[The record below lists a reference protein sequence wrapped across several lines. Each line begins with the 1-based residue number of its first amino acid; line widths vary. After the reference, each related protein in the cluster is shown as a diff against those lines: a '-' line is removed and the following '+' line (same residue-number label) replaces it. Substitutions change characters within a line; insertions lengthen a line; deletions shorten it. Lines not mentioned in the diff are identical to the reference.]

1 MKTFKKFP
9 SKIIGLSIDEFND
22 LVNTEDP
29 QLINLQRTSLI
40 PVLRTGDE
48 GALASIFLS
57 ALRLIKE
64 FREGIYQDIKLKSGG
79 KYFYYREVDFLG
91 KEKCS
96 GNRVDGLILH
106 VKRNEIVD
114 AVIFEMKNSK
124 NTLNKED
131 NINQI
136 KKYCEVAKEVGIKK
150 IVTVSNDFVS
160 SPSESPISIKKNE
173 KKGCEL
179 YHLSWTYIRT
189 RAQLLLFKNSDNIKD
204 EDQVEIMREVLNY
217 IEDPKSGVLGFNQMK
232 DGWKQVV
239 NDIKEQMPLNKNDPQ
254 VFEAINSWYAV
265 ENGLALMLSR
275 KLGVLVHSSRKK
287 ENSNIIDYDKLKNE
301 HYLQGSLRV
310 KNSVSDIDIIVEF
323 ERRNLIFTVKV
334 EAKQAEGSVAKV
346 TALRKRFEKCEKRVP
361 DVFNSMESYLYV
373 EANVKGSRKG
383 IKVRLN
389 ELEDL
394 KVQVKGKEVSG
405 FKLIYAKGSSF
416 SSKSFIADAD
426 LMLINFYKGV
436 VQHMTNW
443 SAPAAPLF

>member
-40 PVLRTGDE
+40 PVLKTGDE

-96 GNRVDGLILH
+96 GNRIDGLILH

-239 NDIKEQMPLNKNDPQ
+239 NDIKEQMPLNKNQ
-254 VFEAINSWYAV
+254 
-265 ENGLALMLSR
+265 
-275 KLGVLVHSSRKK
+275 
-287 ENSNIIDYDKLKNE
+287 
-301 HYLQGSLRV
+301 
-310 KNSVSDIDIIVEF
+310 
-323 ERRNLIFTVKV
+323 
-334 EAKQAEGSVAKV
+334 
-346 TALRKRFEKCEKRVP
+346 
-361 DVFNSMESYLYV
+361 
-373 EANVKGSRKG
+373 
-383 IKVRLN
+383 
-389 ELEDL
+389 
-394 KVQVKGKEVSG
+394 
-405 FKLIYAKGSSF
+405 
-416 SSKSFIADAD
+416 
-426 LMLINFYKGV
+426 
-436 VQHMTNW
+436 
-443 SAPAAPLF
+443 